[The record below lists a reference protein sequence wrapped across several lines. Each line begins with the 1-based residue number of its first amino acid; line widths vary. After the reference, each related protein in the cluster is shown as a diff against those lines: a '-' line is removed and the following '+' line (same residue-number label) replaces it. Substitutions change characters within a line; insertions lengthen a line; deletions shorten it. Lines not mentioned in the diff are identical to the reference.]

1 MSEFFEEMI
10 EASESL
16 EDVQT
21 EKLNELHSL
30 VRQLEDIQSQVD
42 IAEGHIK
49 ALKQERLR
57 LSQDMIPS
65 LMDSIGFK
73 SFVLGKEEDD
83 NLISVQIEPFVS
95 ASIPVE
101 NRQRAYQWLRDVNCE
116 SIIKNDVTV
125 SFGKEGDAKANELML
140 ELDKRG
146 LHPEAKTLIHSSTLK
161 SFIKN
166 WVAENKNPPI
176 DLDLFGA
183 YVGKT
188 TKIKRKSS

>member
-1 MSEFFEEMI
+1 MDEFFEEMI

-16 EDVQT
+16 ADVDT
-21 EKLNELHSL
+21 EKTKELHNL

-57 LSQDMIPS
+57 LSQDMIPA

-73 SFVLGKEEDD
+73 SFVLKDG
-83 NLISVQIEPFVS
+83 ISVQIEPFVS

-101 NRQRAYQWLRDVNCE
+101 NRPKAYQWLRDVNCE

-125 SFGKEGDAKANELML
+125 SFGKEGDAKANDLMR
-140 ELDKRG
+140 ELDERG
-146 LHPEAKTLIHSSTLK
+146 LHPESKTHIHSGTLK
-161 SFIKN
+161 SFIKG
-166 WVAENKNPPI
+166 WVAENKKPPI
-176 DLDLFGA
+176 DLELFGA
-183 YVGKT
+183 FVGKT
-188 TKIKRKSS
+188 TKIKRKS